1 LNILKSKDFWLQ
13 TVFFAFLFSAIFW
26 LTGLANGAPVYPPR
40 GAVIHHPSGSR
51 VYNPPRR
58 YTREQQ
64 QRYLLWKQL
73 LKRQKPVVNNNTTVI
88 HKHYHA
94 PPAKPA
100 ARRTRTYNYTAT
112 TWNPYLDGGNGAYII
127 NPYVEQQ

>member
-1 LNILKSKDFWLQ
+1 MINVKEFWKQ
-13 TVFFAFLFSAIFW
+13 TVFFALFFGAIIW
-26 LTGLANGAPVYPPR
+26 LTGKLQGAPVSPPR
-40 GAVIHHPSGSR
+40 GAVIHHPSGDR

-58 YTREQQ
+58 YTRQQ
-64 QRYLLWKQL
+64 QQHYLYMRQL

-100 ARRTRTYNYTAT
+100 ARRTRTYNYTVT
-112 TWNPYLDGGNGAYII
+112 TWNPYLDGVPVN
-127 NPYVEQQ
+127 NPFYVEKK